1 MAGLGTG
8 AQGGRQRRL
17 CLIVDV
23 EKYSGRS
30 HRAQMRVQDGVARA
44 LDYACERGGVRRHGC
59 ALQDRGD
66 GQLLLLPAGVDEAK
80 AVPGLVR
87 GLRDMLP
94 VLNARAADDEQI
106 RLRAALAQGSVERA
120 PLGFVAWSV
129 ELASRLLDS
138 VELRTALAESADS
151 DMALIV
157 SADLYS
163 DTFATGAGGLTGS
176 AFRPVRVD
184 IPEKRFSSDAWISV
198 LPRGRTAPLGVTVPP
213 PGGLPARRG
222 RGVLAGGAALGVS
235 GSYVLVRA
243 QHQPDPGDHSTD
255 PHGHDGHDGHDGHG
269 SHGGHD
275 PHELHDRHEA
285 HVDRIGEELADMDHD
300 GHEGEQTW
308 DDGHLTENEVIEAAD
323 GTGYTSVSDYVHG
336 ENGHEPDPHPAAHW
350 DDDHSHDRW

>member
-30 HRAQMRVQDGVARA
+30 HRAQMRVQDGVAQA
-44 LDYACERGGVRRHGC
+44 LDYACERGGVRRQGC

-138 VELRTALAESADS
+138 AELRTALAESADS

-213 PGGLPARRG
+213 PGSLPARRG
-222 RGVLAGGAALGVS
+222 RGVRAGGAALGMS
-235 GSYVLVRA
+235 GAYVLLRA
-243 QHQPDPGDHSTD
+243 QHEADPD
-255 PHGHDGHDGHDGHG
+255 
-269 SHGGHD
+269 GHD
-275 PHELHDRHEA
+275 PHEPHDQHDPHDPHGTHET

-300 GHEGEQTW
+300 GHEGDQTW

-336 ENGHEPDPHPAAHW
+336 ENGHEPDPHPAADW
-350 DDDHSHDRW
+350 DDDHGHDRW

>member
-8 AQGGRQRRL
+8 SQGGRQRRL

-30 HRAQMRVQDGVARA
+30 HRAQMRVQDGVAHA
-44 LDYACERGGVRRHGC
+44 LDYACERGGVRRQGC

-80 AVPGLVR
+80 AVPGLVQ
-87 GLRDMLP
+87 GLRDVLP
-94 VLNARAADDEQI
+94 VLNARAAADEQI
-106 RLRAALAQGSVERA
+106 RLRAALAQGSVQRA

-138 VELRTALAESADS
+138 AELRTALAEAADS

-184 IPEKRFSSDAWISV
+184 IPEKRFSSEAWISV
-198 LPRGRTAPLGVTVPP
+198 LPRGRTAPLGVAVPP

-222 RGVLAGGAALGVS
+222 RAVRAGGAALGVS
-235 GSYVLVRA
+235 GAYVLVRA
-243 QHQPDPGDHSTD
+243 QHQRDPEGHSTD
-255 PHGHDGHDGHDGHG
+255 SHGHDERSDVHDQHDQ
-269 SHGGHD
+269 
-275 PHELHDRHEA
+275 HEE
-285 HVDRIGEELADMDHD
+285 HVHRIGEESADMGHD

-308 DDGHLTENEVIEAAD
+308 DEGHLTGSDVIESAD

-336 ENGHEPDPHPAAHW
+336 ENGHEPDPHPVADW
-350 DDDHSHDRW
+350 DDDHGHDRW

>member
-8 AQGGRQRRL
+8 SQGARQRRL

-30 HRAQMRVQDGVARA
+30 HRAQMRVQDGVAHA
-44 LDYACERGGVRRHGC
+44 LDYACERGGVRRQGC

-80 AVPGLVR
+80 AVPGLVQ

-94 VLNARAADDEQI
+94 VLNARAAPDEQI
-106 RLRAALAQGSVERA
+106 RLRAALAQGSVQRA

-138 VELRTALAESADS
+138 AELRAALAESAAS

-157 SADLYS
+157 SADLYA

-198 LPRGRTAPLGVTVPP
+198 LPRGRTAPLGVAVPRR
-213 PGGLPARRG
+213 AAFRRG
-222 RGVLAGGAALGVS
+222 AAAVYARAAPPSVCPGPTSWSGRSISMTRRATPRNRTAMTSGTTCTRSTCTGSVRSRRTWAMTGTRTSRPGTRG
-235 GSYVLVRA
+235 
-243 QHQPDPGDHSTD
+243 T
-255 PHGHDGHDGHDGHG
+255 
-269 SHGGHD
+269 
-275 PHELHDRHEA
+275 
-285 HVDRIGEELADMDHD
+285 
-300 GHEGEQTW
+300 
-308 DDGHLTENEVIEAAD
+308 
-323 GTGYTSVSDYVHG
+323 
-336 ENGHEPDPHPAAHW
+336 
-350 DDDHSHDRW
+350 

>member
-30 HRAQMRVQDGVARA
+30 HRAQMRVQDGVAHA
-44 LDYACERGGVRRHGC
+44 LDYACERGGVRRQEC

-80 AVPGLVR
+80 AVPGLVQ

-94 VLNARAADDEQI
+94 VLNARAATDEQI
-106 RLRAALAQGSVERA
+106 RLRAALAQGSVQRA

-138 VELRTALAESADS
+138 AELRTALAESAGS

-157 SADLYS
+157 SDDLYS

-184 IPEKRFSSDAWISV
+184 LPEKRFSSDAWISV
-198 LPRGRTAPLGVTVPP
+198 LPRGRTAPLGVAVAP

-222 RGVLAGGAALGVS
+222 RGVRAGGAALGVS
-235 GSYVLVRA
+235 GAYLLVRA
-243 QHQPDPGDHSTD
+243 QHQRDPEGHSAD
-255 PHGHDGHDGHDGHG
+255 SPGHDERHDQHDQHEEHAHRTGEG
-269 SHGGHD
+269 S
-275 PHELHDRHEA
+275 
-285 HVDRIGEELADMDHD
+285 ADMGHD

-308 DDGHLTENEVIEAAD
+308 DEGHLTESDVVESAD

-336 ENGHEPDPHPAAHW
+336 ENGHEPDPHPVADW
-350 DDDHSHDRW
+350 DDGHGHDRW

>member
-1 MAGLGTG
+1 MAGRGTG

-30 HRAQMRVQDGVARA
+30 HRAQMRVQDGVAHA
-44 LDYACERGGVRRHGC
+44 LDYACERGGVRRQGC
-59 ALQDRGD
+59 ARQDRGD
-66 GQLLLLPAGVDEAK
+66 GQLLLLPPGVDEAK
-80 AVPGLVR
+80 AVPGLVQ

-94 VLNARAADDEQI
+94 VLNARAAADEQI
-106 RLRAALAQGSVERA
+106 RLRAALAQGSVQRA

-138 VELRTALAESADS
+138 AELRSALAESADS

-198 LPRGRTAPLGVTVPP
+198 LPRGRTAPLGVAVPP
-213 PGGLPARRG
+213 PGALPARRG
-222 RGVLAGGAALGVS
+222 RGVRAGGAALGLS
-235 GSYVLVRA
+235 GAYVLVRA
-243 QHQPDPGDHSTD
+243 QHQPDPGNHTAD
-255 PHGHDGHDGHDGHG
+255 PHGGHHGNDLQQGH
-269 SHGGHD
+269 
-275 PHELHDRHEA
+275 LHD
-285 HVDRIGEELADMDHD
+285 IGEELADMDHD
-300 GHEGEQTW
+300 GHNDGRTW
-308 DDGHLTENEVIEAAD
+308 DDGHLTESEVIEAAD

-336 ENGHEPDPHPAAHW
+336 ENGHEPDPHPVADW
-350 DDDHSHDRW
+350 DDDHGHDRW

>member
-8 AQGGRQRRL
+8 PQGGRQRRL

-30 HRAQMRVQDGVARA
+30 HRAQMRVQDAVAQA
-44 LDYACERGGVRRHGC
+44 LDYACERGGVRRQGC

-66 GQLLLLPAGVDEAK
+66 GQLLLLPAGVDEAR
-80 AVPGLVR
+80 AVPGLVQ

-94 VLNARAADDEQI
+94 LLNARAAQDEQI
-106 RLRAALAQGSVERA
+106 RLRAALAQGSVQRA

-138 VELRTALAESADS
+138 TELRTALAESADS

-157 SADLYS
+157 SDDLYS

-198 LPRGRTAPLGVTVPP
+198 LPRGRTAPLGVAVPP

-222 RGVLAGGAALGVS
+222 RGLRAGGAALGAS
-235 GSYVLVRA
+235 GAYVLVRA
-243 QHQPDPGDHSTD
+243 QHQRDPEGHSAD
-255 PHGHDGHDGHDGHG
+255 PHDHQDGRADEDGH
-269 SHGGHD
+269 
-275 PHELHDRHEA
+275 HEEHVHES
-285 HVDRIGEELADMDHD
+285 GEELADMGHD

-308 DDGHLTENEVIEAAD
+308 DEGHLTESEVIEAAD

-336 ENGHEPDPHPAAHW
+336 ENGHDPDPHPVADW
-350 DDDHSHDRW
+350 DDDHGHDRW

>member
-1 MAGLGTG
+1 MAGRGMG

-30 HRAQMRVQDGVARA
+30 HQAQMRVQDGVAHA
-44 LDYACERGGVRRHGC
+44 LDYACERGGVRWQGC
-59 ALQDRGD
+59 ERQDRGD

-80 AVPGLVR
+80 AVPGLVQ

-94 VLNARAADDEQI
+94 VLNARAAADEQI
-106 RLRAALAQGSVERA
+106 RLRAALAQGSVQRA

-138 VELRTALAESADS
+138 AELRTALAESAGS

-157 SADLYS
+157 SADLYA

-198 LPRGRTAPLGVTVPP
+198 LPRGRTAPLGVAVPP
-213 PGGLPARRG
+213 PGTRAARRG
-222 RGVLAGGAALGVS
+222 RGVRAGGAALGVS
-235 GSYVLVRA
+235 GTYILVRS
-243 QHQPDPGDHSTD
+243 QHQRDPEGHTTD
-255 PHGHDGHDGHDGHG
+255 SHDQHDQH
-269 SHGGHD
+269 
-275 PHELHDRHEA
+275 PHEE
-285 HVDRIGEELADMDHD
+285 HVQRIGEEWADMSHD

-308 DDGHLTENEVIEAAD
+308 DDGHLSENEVIESAD

-336 ENGHEPDPHPAAHW
+336 ENGHEPDPHPVADW
-350 DDDHSHDRW
+350 DDDHGHDRW

>member
-1 MAGLGTG
+1 MAGRGMG

-30 HRAQMRVQDGVARA
+30 HQAQMRVQDGVAHA
-44 LDYACERGGVRRHGC
+44 LDYACERGGVRWQGC
-59 ALQDRGD
+59 ERQDRGD
-66 GQLLLLPAGVDEAK
+66 GQLLLLPAGVDEAQ
-80 AVPGLVR
+80 AVPGLVQ

-94 VLNARAADDEQI
+94 VLNARAAADEQI
-106 RLRAALAQGSVERA
+106 RLRAALAQGSVQRA

-138 VELRTALAESADS
+138 AELRTALAESAGS

-157 SADLYS
+157 SADLYA

-198 LPRGRTAPLGVTVPP
+198 LPRGRTAPLGVAVPP
-213 PGGLPARRG
+213 PGARAARRG
-222 RGVLAGGAALGVS
+222 RGVRAGGAALGVS
-235 GSYVLVRA
+235 GTYMLVRA
-243 QHQPDPGDHSTD
+243 QHQRDPEGHTTD
-255 PHGHDGHDGHDGHG
+255 SHDQHDQHQHQ
-269 SHGGHD
+269 HQHQ
-275 PHELHDRHEA
+275 HEE
-285 HVDRIGEELADMDHD
+285 HVQRIGEELADMSHD

-308 DDGHLTENEVIEAAD
+308 DDGHLSENEVIESAD

-336 ENGHEPDPHPAAHW
+336 ENGHEPDPHPVADW
-350 DDDHSHDRW
+350 DDDHGHDRW

>member
-1 MAGLGTG
+1 MTGRGMG

-30 HRAQMRVQDGVARA
+30 HLAQMRVQDGVARA
-44 LDYACERGGVRRHGC
+44 LDYACERGGVRRQGC
-59 ALQDRGD
+59 ELQDRGD

-80 AVPGLVR
+80 AVPGLVQ

-94 VLNARAADDEQI
+94 VLNARAAADEQI
-106 RLRAALAQGSVERA
+106 RLRAALAQGSVQRA
-120 PLGFVAWSV
+120 PLGYVAWSV

-138 VELRTALAESADS
+138 AELRTALAESAGS

-157 SADLYS
+157 SADLYA

-198 LPRGRTAPLGVTVPP
+198 LPRGRTAPLGVAVPP
-213 PGGLPARRG
+213 PGTLAARRG
-222 RGVLAGGAALGVS
+222 RGLRAAGAALGVS
-235 GSYVLVRA
+235 GTYVLVRA
-243 QHQPDPGDHSTD
+243 QHQPDPENHSAD
-255 PHGHDGHDGHDGHG
+255 PHSGHDGHHGHHGHDLHQE
-269 SHGGHD
+269 H
-275 PHELHDRHEA
+275 LHDS
-285 HVDRIGEELADMDHD
+285 GEELADVDHD
-300 GHEGEQTW
+300 GHEGDQTW
-308 DDGHLTENEVIEAAD
+308 DEGHLTEGEVIESAD

-336 ENGHEPDPHPAAHW
+336 ENGHEPDPHPVADW
-350 DDDHSHDRW
+350 DDDHGHDRW

>member
-30 HRAQMRVQDGVARA
+30 HRAQMRVQDGVAQA
-44 LDYACERGGVRRHGC
+44 LDYACERGGVRRQEC

-138 VELRTALAESADS
+138 AELRTALAESADS

-213 PGGLPARRG
+213 LGSRPARRG

-235 GSYVLVRA
+235 GAYVLVRA
-243 QHQPDPGDHSTD
+243 QHQPDTGDHSTD
-255 PHGHDGHDGHDGHG
+255 PHGH
-269 SHGGHD
+269 GGHD
-275 PHELHDRHEA
+275 LHELHDQHETHEA
-285 HVDRIGEELADMDHD
+285 HVDRTGGELADTDHD
-300 GHEGEQTW
+300 GHAGEQPW
-308 DDGHLTENEVIEAAD
+308 DDGYLTEHEVIEAAD
-323 GTGYTSVSDYVHG
+323 GTGYTSVSHYVHG
-336 ENGHEPDPHPAAHW
+336 ENGHEPDPHPAPHW
-350 DDDHSHDRW
+350 DDDHGQDRW